1 MTVIDGFPP
10 GTGPVP
16 LDQADGLRRMFAGRV
31 RRFIPLVAN
40 PHVPFGS
47 VALERV
53 TTVFAAAGVPVL
65 LVDASDRS
73 PALHDAAWID
83 LATCIERLDEHTYYL
98 AARGLPRRHVNVR
111 GSAEAL
117 LQVLSNAAPQAA
129 VVVIYGEPADLA
141 RIFQHAEVRP
151 LLLCGDHPESAK
163 HAYAAAKV
171 LARRCGL
178 MTFDLLM
185 CAAPHSRP
193 ARAVATSLA
202 ECLENFLG
210 AVLYASALV
219 DPAADVADPPTPDLA
234 ELLSQQLQIAL
245 SPSLPAAATAP
256 AAGRHGWPATM
267 N

>member
-1 MTVIDGFPP
+1 MSVLDSFP
-10 GTGPVP
+10 GTGAAP

-53 TTVFAAAGVPVL
+53 TTVFAAARVPVL
-65 LVDASDRS
+65 LVDASDQS
-73 PALHDAAWID
+73 PALSDAAWID
-83 LATCIERLDEHTYYL
+83 LGTCVERLDEHTYYL
-98 AARGLPRRHVNVR
+98 AARGLPRRHVNTR

-117 LQVLSNAAPQAA
+117 LQVLCNAAPQAA
-129 VVVIYGEPADLA
+129 VIVLYGEPADLA
-141 RIFQHAEVRP
+141 RIFQRAEVRP

-163 HAYAAAKV
+163 HAYAAAKI
-171 LARRCGL
+171 LAQRCGL

-185 CAAPHSRP
+185 CAAEGSRA
-193 ARAVATSLA
+193 ARAVATSMS

-210 AVLYASALV
+210 AVLHGSAVV
-219 DPAADVADPPTPDLA
+219 DPAADVADAPAPDLT
-234 ELLSQQLQIAL
+234 ELLSQQLQITL
-245 SPSLPAAATAP
+245 SPSLPVGASVP
-256 AAGRHGWPATM
+256 AAGRLGWPATM